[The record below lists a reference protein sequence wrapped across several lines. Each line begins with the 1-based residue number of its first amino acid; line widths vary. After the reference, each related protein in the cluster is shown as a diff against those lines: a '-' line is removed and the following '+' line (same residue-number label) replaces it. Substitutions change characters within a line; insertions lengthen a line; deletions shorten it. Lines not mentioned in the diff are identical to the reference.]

1 MSWSA
6 EYVAAENQVELAA
19 SGPVFNRDARE
30 QAAEVIRLIKR
41 HDADFVL
48 VDYTRVVLEVS
59 LANLYW
65 LPEYYIE
72 LGAPQHVHVALVL
85 PPGLYHSH
93 RFECNRSGPESSP
106 QHRNDSI
113 EHRVECNRSEPESSP
128 QRIRIAPCV
137 RESVTDPSLRAV
149 RNFQRLAT

>member
-72 LGAPQHVHVALVL
+72 LGAPQHVHVALIL
-85 PPGLYHSH
+85 PPG
-93 RFECNRSGPESSP
+93 
-106 QHRNDSI
+106 
-113 EHRVECNRSEPESSP
+113 
-128 QRIRIAPCV
+128 
-137 RESVTDPSLRAV
+137 
-149 RNFQRLAT
+149 NFQLESYEFFRVACRNAGYKVKLFDSRAAADAWLTTFKPTQVERQ